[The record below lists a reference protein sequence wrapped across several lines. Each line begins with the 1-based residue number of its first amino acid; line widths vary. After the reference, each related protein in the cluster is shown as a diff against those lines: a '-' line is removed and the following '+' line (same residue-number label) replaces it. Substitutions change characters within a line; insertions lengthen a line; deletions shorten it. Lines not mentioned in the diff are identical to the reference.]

1 MTMRLPPEVLADSTE
16 FAAGTGRYGAAVQ
29 TGSRSEAT
37 EPLSAPAG
45 YIRLEIRSDRLY
57 SLLDDKALVVE
68 DLRGLDRKATQWIR
82 QCLLQTLKLRKQ
94 KRR

>member
-1 MTMRLPPEVLADSTE
+1 MRLPPDEPLEPTGHTV
-16 FAAGTGRYGAAVQ
+16 GTGRYGITAQTCPRSAATQ
-29 TGSRSEAT
+29 PGPE
-37 EPLSAPAG
+37 G

-82 QCLLQTLKLRKQ
+82 QCLLQTLRLHKQ